1 MLFFANIG
9 FFNLPTRQYW
19 WDFLFIGLIPRGPN
33 FAEIYARGGGGLL
46 PRVHR
51 DRIAPW
57 GPDFA
62 LAKRESR
69 PFRPDFFTA
78 KWQSRPFRP
87 EFRAAKRQS
96 RPFRPE
102 FRAAKR
108 QSRPFH
114 PDFSTAKRQS
124 RPFHP
129 DFRAAKRE
137 SRPFHP
143 ALGGAAGVFGAKTA
157 RFLITREG
165 SKFYETA
172 TKGDF
177 FVATSSPLVNLL
189 FCPRR
194 AKLWL
199 RRGKTP
205 PPRKAPRPRD
215 PLDRPRPRPSPPP
228 PRAASKPTVT
238 GPRLARNQR
247 ALRNPAPPPQPDR
260 SRGLSGCPQRPTLSA
275 GRPAESP
282 KRENE
287 KKEGTPDGTT
297 APDGKSAPALPTPG
311 LSRPLRLTMA
321 GRAPSRNAPSVAES
335 PQNQRRRSLP

>member
-1 MLFFANIG
+1 MRFGADTPGPEFRG
-9 FFNLPTRQYW
+9 NLRE
-19 WDFLFIGLIPRGPN
+19 RGRRSP
-33 FAEIYARGGGGLL
+33 ARGAQRSDRPLGSRLRPGEAQKPTFPPGLRPGDVRKPTFLPGLL
-46 PRVHR
+46 HGK
-51 DRIAPW
+51 A
-57 GPDFA
+57 
-62 LAKRESR
+62 AKPTFPPGVSHGEAAK
-69 PFRPDFFTA
+69 PTFLPGFRTA
-78 KWQSRPFRP
+78 EWQSRPFC
-87 EFRAAKRQS
+87 
-96 RPFRPE
+96 
-102 FRAAKR
+102 
-108 QSRPFH
+108 
-114 PDFSTAKRQS
+114 PDFCAT
-124 RPFHP
+124 
-129 DFRAAKRE
+129 KRE

-143 ALGGAAGVFGAKTA
+143 ALGGAVGALGAKTA

-172 TKGDF
+172 TKGDV

-205 PPRKAPRPRD
+205 PRNPAAPRG
-215 PLDRPRPRPSPPP
+215 LPPT
-228 PRAASKPTVT
+228 TVT
-238 GPRLARNQR
+238 GPRLARRQR
-247 ALRNPAPPPQPDR
+247 ALRNPATPPQPAC
-260 SRGLSGCPQRPTLSA
+260 SRRLSGCPRRPTLSA

-287 KKEGTPDGTT
+287 KKGGTPDGTT
-297 APDGKSAPALPTPG
+297 APALPTPG